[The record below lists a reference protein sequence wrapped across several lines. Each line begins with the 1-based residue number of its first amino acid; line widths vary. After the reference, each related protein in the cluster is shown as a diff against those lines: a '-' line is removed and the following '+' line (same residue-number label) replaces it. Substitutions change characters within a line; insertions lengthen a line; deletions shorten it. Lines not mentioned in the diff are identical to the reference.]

1 MRIFDSR
8 WEGQHGIGRFAE
20 EIGRRLSGFTRIS
33 LSGSPSDA
41 IDCVRLTQHLRSHK
55 PQLYLSPGYNVPL
68 GSPCPFV
75 VTVHDLNHFAIRENS
90 GFLKRFYY
98 ANVLKPALHRARA
111 VLTVSDFSRDS
122 ICRWAGLSH
131 SRVWNVGNGV
141 SHVFVPAVSAP
152 TATFRPYFLY
162 VGNHKPHKNFIRLL
176 QAFAR
181 SGLEDH
187 FLVSTGTSTAAL
199 QQHIASWNLIGRVTF
214 TGPISDEHLAFLYQ
228 GATALVLVSL
238 YEGFGLP
245 LVEAMSCG
253 TPVITSNVASMP
265 EVAGDAG
272 LLVSPLDIGAISD
285 ALVRLATDL
294 DLRQTLRS
302 RGLERARLYSWD
314 ATAVSVD
321 RALAACV

>member
-1 MRIFDSR
+1 MRVFDSR
-8 WEGQHGIGRFAE
+8 WEGQHGIGRFALE
-20 EIGRRLSGFTRIS
+20 TGRRLSGFARIP
-33 LSGSPSDA
+33 LSGSPSGA
-41 IDCVRLTQHLRSHK
+41 LDCIRLTRYLRAHK

-68 GSPCPFV
+68 GDPCPFV
-75 VTVHDLNHFAIRENS
+75 VTVHDLNHLTFGESSR
-90 GFLKRFYY
+90 FLKRLYY

-111 VLTVSDFSRDS
+111 VLTVSNFSRES
-122 ICRWAGLSH
+122 ICRWAGLSD

-141 SHVFVPAVSAP
+141 SKVFVPAMSAP
-152 TATFRPYFLY
+152 IAAVRRYFLY

-187 FLVSTGTSTAAL
+187 SLVSTGTSTTVL
-199 QQHIASWNLIGRVTF
+199 REQITSLNLDGRVTF
-214 TGPISDEHLAFLYQ
+214 TGQISDEDLALLYQ

-253 TPVITSNVASMP
+253 TPVITSNVTSMP

-272 LLVSPLDIGAISD
+272 LQVNPYDIDAISD
-285 ALVRLATDL
+285 ALIRLSTDL
-294 DLRQTLRS
+294 HLRQALRS
-302 RGLERARLYSWD
+302 RGLERARVYSWE
-314 ATAVSVD
+314 ATTASVEK
-321 RALAACV
+321 ALASCE

>member
-1 MRIFDSR
+1 MRVFDSR
-8 WEGQHGIGRFAE
+8 WEGQHGIGRFAL
-20 EIGRRLSGFTRIS
+20 EIGRRLSGFTRIP
-33 LSGSPSDA
+33 LSGSPSGA
-41 IDCVRLTQHLRSHK
+41 LDCMRLTRYLRSHK

-68 GSPCPFV
+68 GAPCPFV
-75 VTVHDLNHFAIRENS
+75 VTVHDLNHLAVDENS
-90 GFLKRFYY
+90 GFLKRLYY

-111 VLTVSDFSRDS
+111 VLTVSNFSRES
-122 ICRWAGLSH
+122 ICRWAGLSD

-141 SHVFVPAVSAP
+141 SHVFVPAMSAP
-152 TATFRPYFLY
+152 AAALRRYFLY
-162 VGNHKPHKNFIRLL
+162 VGNHKPHKNFMRLL

-187 FLVSTGTSTAAL
+187 SLVSTGTSTPVL
-199 QQHIASWNLIGRVTF
+199 REQITSLNLDGRVTF
-214 TGPISDEHLAFLYQ
+214 TGQISDEDLALLYQ

-272 LLVSPLDIGAISD
+272 LQVNPYDVDAISD
-285 ALVRLATDL
+285 ALIRLSTDL
-294 DLRQTLRS
+294 HLRQALRS

-314 ATAVSVD
+314 ATAASVD
-321 RALAACV
+321 KALAACV